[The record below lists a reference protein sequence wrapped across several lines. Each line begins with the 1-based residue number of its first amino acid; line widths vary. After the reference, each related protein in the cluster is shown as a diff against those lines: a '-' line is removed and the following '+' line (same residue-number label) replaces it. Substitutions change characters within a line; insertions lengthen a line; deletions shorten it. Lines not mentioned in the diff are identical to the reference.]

1 MDFFSVKN
9 WDELQHYKDRAP
21 PWIKLYNH
29 LLDDYEFACL
39 QDASKLHLVLIWLL
53 ASRNN
58 NRLPFN
64 ARWIKQRIGVDGD
77 VDLNE
82 LAAMGFIEVDH
93 SKDAALQSQEHNAST
108 VLADCKQV
116 ATTEERRGER
126 EERREEGEQ
135 KNVSPPALSPKVDHA
150 IEVFNHWVLV
160 MQKTGATKLT
170 ADRKKPIMARLKEG
184 YSVDDLK
191 QAINGCSVTP
201 HNMGIN
207 DRNTKYNG
215 LELICKNG
223 ANLERFIENAIN
235 PPDASKS
242 AKHLQ
247 NAAAAA
253 AIKDSILNG
262 NEKPVAGDLGLDLNA
277 GGLIFEQKP
286 GSLLIEHGSNT
297 NEQ

>member
-116 ATTEERRGER
+116 ATTEERRGEGEKSR
-126 EERREEGEQ
+126 EREEGEK
-135 KNVSPPALSPKVDHA
+135 KNISASPLSGKPDMKLQAKAAIDYLNLKIGSKYRHA
-150 IEVFNHWVLV
+150 ESNLKLLV
-160 MQKTGATKLT
+160 
-170 ADRKKPIMARLKEG
+170 ARLKEG
-184 YSVDDLK
+184 HTLKDITDVIDAKAKEWPPGDPQFKYLRPATLFNAEKFNQYVGQVGMDVSGVGVDPVMAQREAAERARRIALGIDPDPSEKIVGGEVLSEMT
-191 QAINGCSVTP
+191 AIE
-201 HNMGIN
+201 
-207 DRNTKYNG
+207 YNQL
-215 LELICKNG
+215 LE
-223 ANLERFIENAIN
+223 
-235 PPDASKS
+235 
-242 AKHLQ
+242 H
-247 NAAAAA
+247 
-253 AIKDSILNG
+253 
-262 NEKPVAGDLGLDLNA
+262 
-277 GGLIFEQKP
+277 
-286 GSLLIEHGSNT
+286 
-297 NEQ
+297 